1 MWLVILGVI
10 LLVLKM
16 TGVGMFANW
25 SWWWVA
31 APFALAAV
39 YWQIADSVGW
49 TQRAAMRRADERV
62 QRRRDERLDA
72 LGMRPNRG
80 GKTGARS
87 SRLDAGDSRSA
98 RSGFGDSQQSERSVS
113 RSRKD

>member
-1 MWLVILGVI
+1 MWLVIVGVA

-16 TGVGMFANW
+16 AGVGWLANW

-39 YWQIADSVGW
+39 YWQIADSAGW

-72 LGMRPNRG
+72 LGMRPTRG
-80 GKTGARS
+80 GKSGARS
-87 SRLDAGDSRSA
+87 TRADAGDSRSA
-98 RSGFGDSQQSERSVS
+98 RSGFGDSRQPERGAS
-113 RSRKD
+113 RPRKD